1 MANIRKQAILSSLLV
16 YVGFLIGAVNMY
28 FFTKNGSFTPEQF
41 GLTRVFYDIA
51 QNILAFGSLGIIPV
65 MYKFYPYYKDNL
77 EEKKNDLLTWTLVA
91 SVVGFILV
99 LIGGYVLEPLVIKKF
114 IQRSPLL
121 VQYYYLVFP
130 FGLGM
135 LLFSILEAFC
145 WCLHK
150 TVVSNFLKETGM
162 RLLVLVFIVLYL
174 TKAVSFETFI
184 KLFSLIYLI
193 LFIAILFFLIWIK
206 KFHLTFTI
214 SHVTKRFKKKML
226 AMWSLTS
233 GGVVINV
240 LAQTIDT
247 VIISS
252 LKGLG
257 STGIFNLAQF
267 AANLVQVPQRSI
279 QSVTTGILAQ
289 AWKDKNYTEIS
300 RIYHRSCINLLL
312 LALFIFANIWL
323 NIYDGFAVFN
333 IQEAYKV
340 GISVIFV
347 LGIARI
353 IDAGTGVNNIIIGTS
368 TFWRFEF
375 VSGIILLFL
384 RIPTTYLLIKNFG
397 IIGAGFAEVIS
408 LTIYNFIRFEYL
420 RRKFGMQP
428 FNQKTALSIL
438 VSAVAF
444 FITWILFRNIHGWV
458 AIVSRSLTFTTILV
472 SGIFYLRL
480 TPDAM
485 QMYYKVKEKWSR

>member
-1 MANIRKQAILSSLLV
+1 
-16 YVGFLIGAVNMY
+16 
-28 FFTKNGSFTPEQF
+28 
-41 GLTRVFYDIA
+41 
-51 QNILAFGSLGIIPV
+51 
-65 MYKFYPYYKDNL
+65 
-77 EEKKNDLLTWTLVA
+77 
-91 SVVGFILV
+91 
-99 LIGGYVLEPLVIKKF
+99 
-114 IQRSPLL
+114 
-121 VQYYYLVFP
+121 
-130 FGLGM
+130 
-135 LLFSILEAFC
+135 
-145 WCLHK
+145 
-150 TVVSNFLKETGM
+150 
-162 RLLVLVFIVLYL
+162 
-174 TKAVSFETFI
+174 
-184 KLFSLIYLI
+184 
-193 LFIAILFFLIWIK
+193 
-206 KFHLTFTI
+206 
-214 SHVTKRFKKKML
+214 
-226 AMWSLTS
+226 MWSLTS

-323 NIYDGFAVFN
+323 NIYDSFAVFN

-368 TFWRFEF
+368 TFWRFDF

-428 FNQKTALSIL
+428 FNRKTALSIL

>member
-1 MANIRKQAILSSLLV
+1 MNKASNRRLIQLLW
-16 YVGFLIGAVNMY
+16 Y
-28 FFTKNGSFTPEQF
+28 
-41 GLTRVFYDIA
+41 
-51 QNILAFGSLGIIPV
+51 
-65 MYKFYPYYKDNL
+65 
-77 EEKKNDLLTWTLVA
+77 
-91 SVVGFILV
+91 
-99 LIGGYVLEPLVIKKF
+99 
-114 IQRSPLL
+114 
-121 VQYYYLVFP
+121 
-130 FGLGM
+130 
-135 LLFSILEAFC
+135 
-145 WCLHK
+145 
-150 TVVSNFLKETGM
+150 
-162 RLLVLVFIVLYL
+162 
-174 TKAVSFETFI
+174 
-184 KLFSLIYLI
+184 
-193 LFIAILFFLIWIK
+193 
-206 KFHLTFTI
+206 
-214 SHVTKRFKKKML
+214 
-226 AMWSLTS
+226 
-233 GGVVINV
+233 
-240 LAQTIDT
+240 
-247 VIISS
+247 
-252 LKGLG
+252 
-257 STGIFNLAQF
+257 
-267 AANLVQVPQRSI
+267 
-279 QSVTTGILAQ
+279 
-289 AWKDKNYTEIS
+289 
-300 RIYHRSCINLLL
+300 INLLL

-323 NIYDGFAVFN
+323 NIYDSFAVFN

-384 RIPTTYLLIKNFG
+384 RIPATYLLIKNFG

-428 FNQKTALSIL
+428 FNRKTALSIL

-444 FITWILFRNIHGWV
+444 FITWALFRNIHGWV